1 VSSLANVIE
10 RHAFVT
16 VVYRLCAS
24 SFATPSALVAL
35 ASRSTS
41 SHLLW
46 KSARCLKYW
55 KTRCA
60 TSAFLW
66 KRRKHRKCSFHAS
79 LTQPPLSYCY
89 TLLQVRKSK
98 ENILGQGRG
107 AQRRRGDLHAACHH
121 GHQVSAQSSRH
132 SQLRNSRMCLL
143 LSQDVLPVRQVPELP
158 PDTMSTTTEDGT
170 TTIKTASVT
179 TAPRPA

>member
-1 VSSLANVIE
+1 
-10 RHAFVT
+10 
-16 VVYRLCAS
+16 
-24 SFATPSALVAL
+24 
-35 ASRSTS
+35 
-41 SHLLW
+41 
-46 KSARCLKYW
+46 
-55 KTRCA
+55 
-60 TSAFLW
+60 LW